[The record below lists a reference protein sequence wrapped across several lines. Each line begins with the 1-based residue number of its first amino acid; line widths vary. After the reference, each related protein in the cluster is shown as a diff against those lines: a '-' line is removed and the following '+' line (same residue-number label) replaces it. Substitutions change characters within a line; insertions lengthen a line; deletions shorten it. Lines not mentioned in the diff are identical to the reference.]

1 MQLIRSNFVDLN
13 IEPFLLYC
21 KCNGDRAFRRFSS
34 LLDSSLM
41 TKFIHLKLQFQCWHT
56 TDVEHYMWNS
66 SLRDSSSIKCVQT
79 QKEKEGERGGVGKG
93 EGARTNPTH
102 TNPNF
107 SSTRKD
113 SSSTWIFSSTSYRH
127 NFELKTQRL
136 EFFH

>member
-13 IEPFLLYC
+13 IEPFLLYY

-66 SLRDSSSIKCVQT
+66 SLRDSSYIKCVQT
-79 QKEKEGERGGVGKG
+79 QKEKEGERVGGGGARVRKG
-93 EGARTNPTH
+93 EGARRGGAGAGTNPTH
-102 TNPNF
+102 MNPKF
-107 SSTRKD
+107 SSARKD
-113 SSSTWIFSSTSYRH
+113 SSFV
-127 NFELKTQRL
+127 
-136 EFFH
+136 